1 MLHLETIDTRTLDL
15 LVKLQ
20 KIPAF
25 TELRLVGGTAL
36 ALHIGHRKSV
46 DLDFFGTI
54 TADEYEL
61 SKQLT
66 ETGQATILKKTENIK
81 IYVIDG
87 IKTDIVN
94 FHYKWLASPLIESG
108 LVLAGMEDI
117 AAMKLS
123 AITGRGTKKDF
134 IDLFFLLKHFR
145 LKQMLDF
152 YLQKYP
158 DGSEFIV
165 LKSLSYF
172 DDAEEDESPVM
183 LKPAKWG
190 TVKKIIISSLED
202 YLKNR
207 ARKAD
212 L

>member
-1 MLHLETIDTRTLDL
+1 MLHLETIDSPTLDL

-20 KIPAF
+20 KLPAF
-25 TELRLVGGTAL
+25 SELRLVGGTAL

-46 DLDFFGTI
+46 DLDLFGTI
-54 TADEYEL
+54 TADEYEV

-81 IYVIDG
+81 IYAIDG
-87 IKTDIVN
+87 IKVDIVN
-94 FHYKWLASPLIESG
+94 FHYKWLARPVIESG
-108 LVLAGMEDI
+108 LVLAGIEDI
-117 AAMKLS
+117 AAMKLA

-134 IDLFFLLKHFR
+134 IDLYFLLKHFS

-152 YLQKYP
+152 YLQKYT

-172 DDAEEDESPVM
+172 DDAEEDEIPVM
-183 LKPAKWG
+183 LKPSKWG
-190 TVKKIIISSLED
+190 TVKKVITSSLED
-202 YLKNR
+202 YLRNR
-207 ARKAD
+207 AKKSD

>member
-212 L
+212 

>member
-1 MLHLETIDTRTLDL
+1 MLHFETIDSRTLDL

-20 KIPAF
+20 RIPAF
-25 TELRLVGGTAL
+25 SELRLVGGTAL
-36 ALHIGHRKSV
+36 ALQIGHRKSV

-66 ETGQATILKKTENIK
+66 ETGQATILKKTENIN

-87 IKTDIVN
+87 IKTEIVN
-94 FHYKWLASPLIESG
+94 FHYKWLVNPLIESG

-117 AAMKLS
+117 AAMKLA

-134 IDLFFLLKHFR
+134 IDLYFLLKHFS

-158 DGSEFIV
+158 DGSEFNV

-172 DDAEEDESPVM
+172 DDAEEDEIPVM
-183 LKPAKWG
+183 LHPLKWG
-190 TVKKIIISSLED
+190 TVKKIITSSLEN

-207 ARKAD
+207 AGRAD

>member
-1 MLHLETIDTRTLDL
+1 MLHFETIDPETLDL
-15 LVKLQ
+15 LVRLQ
-20 KIPAF
+20 RIPAF
-25 TELRLVGGTAL
+25 SGLRLVGGTAL
-36 ALHIGHRKSV
+36 ALQIGHRKSI
-46 DLDFFGTI
+46 DLDLFGTVK
-54 TADEYEL
+54 ADEYEL

-66 ETGQATILKKTENIK
+66 ETGQATILKKTENIN

-94 FHYKWLASPLIESG
+94 FHYKWLADPLIESG
-108 LVLAGMEDI
+108 LVLAGKEDI
-117 AAMKLS
+117 AAMKLA

-134 IDLFFLLKHFR
+134 IDLYFLLKHFS

-172 DDAEEDESPVM
+172 DDAEEDEIPVM
-183 LKPAKWG
+183 LEPLKWG
-190 TVKKIIISSLED
+190 TVKRTITSSLKD

-207 ARKAD
+207 GGKAG

>member
-190 TVKKIIISSLED
+190 TVKKIITSSLED

-212 L
+212 

>member
-190 TVKKIIISSLED
+190 TVKRIITSSLEN

>member
-134 IDLFFLLKHFR
+134 IDLFFLLEHFR

-212 L
+212 

>member
-190 TVKKIIISSLED
+190 TVKKIITSSLED